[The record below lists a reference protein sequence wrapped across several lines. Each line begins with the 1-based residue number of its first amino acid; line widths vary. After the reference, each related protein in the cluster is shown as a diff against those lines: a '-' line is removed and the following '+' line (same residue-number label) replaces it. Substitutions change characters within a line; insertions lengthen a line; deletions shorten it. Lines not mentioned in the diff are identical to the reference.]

1 MALLIVIFA
10 SLSIQVSTDSFSI
23 KNWMISYMGV
33 FYLIFSFLKLIDV
46 KGFSITFSKYDLIS
60 KNIPSFAMIYPFIE
74 LFLAL
79 AYLSE
84 SFLLISYSLTLIFMT
99 SQSIGVFISL
109 QKKEIIRCACMGS
122 SINLDISSLTLIENL
137 IMIFM
142 ASYMILNFI

>member
-1 MALLIVIFA
+1 MKRAWVQIVRGKPEINK
-10 SLSIQVSTDSFSI
+10 SIQVSTDSFSI

-84 SFLLISYSLTLIFMT
+84 SFLIISYSLTLIFMM

-109 QKKEIIRCACMGS
+109 QKKR
-122 SINLDISSLTLIENL
+122 TLINNYSSKNVL
-137 IMIFM
+137 LDLV
-142 ASYMILNFI
+142 LNF